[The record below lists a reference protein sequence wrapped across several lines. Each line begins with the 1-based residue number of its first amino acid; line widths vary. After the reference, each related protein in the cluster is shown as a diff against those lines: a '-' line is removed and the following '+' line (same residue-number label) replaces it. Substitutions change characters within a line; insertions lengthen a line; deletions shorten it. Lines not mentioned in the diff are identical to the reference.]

1 MATIKHLEI
10 PISTLKYRDHDQ
22 MILNVSHTKEMSRS
36 MIRTLQRV
44 LDNLYKQSFNNILRR
59 EEKHISKLRTKK

>member
-10 PISTLKYRDHDQ
+10 PISTLKYGDHDQ

-44 LDNLYKQSFNNILRR
+44 LNNLYKQSFNNILKR
-59 EEKHISKLRTKK
+59 EEKKYFKIEN